1 MTPTLFALLGY
12 DAMVINRIHFDTKR
26 RFKATRHMEFLWDGA
41 KLSNT
46 KDLDLRIFTHVL
58 HTHYSA
64 PRGFDFENPGVS
76 QVSGYNAEGRA
87 RTFATIMRQRQR
99 AYMTNHILVPPQDDF
114 KFKNAARQFNSM
126 GTLLQ
131 PEPPPELKI
140 HTVQHAERV
149 FLGRA

>member
-64 PRGFDFENPGVS
+64 PRGFDFENRACRRCRGTM
-76 QVSGYNAEGRA
+76 QTGGRGRSLRSCA
-87 RTFATIMRQRQR
+87 SAS
-99 AYMTNHILVPPQDDF
+99 VP
-114 KFKNAARQFNSM
+114 
-126 GTLLQ
+126 T
-131 PEPPPELKI
+131 
-140 HTVQHAERV
+140 
-149 FLGRA
+149 